1 MIIIFGA
8 TGFVGRHLCLDL
20 KNKGKDVLAL
30 GRSKKVGE
38 FFKKNGVS
46 FQYFDITNDSLYDE
60 LPKKGVD
67 CVINLAAITDKHE
80 VAAEK
85 YFEVNAAGTYKTLEY
100 CRKNKIKN
108 YILGSIHKMYNDL
121 DKEIISE
128 MDSPQWKGI
137 QYAPFI
143 LSKIAAENF
152 VEYYNKAFDMNGM
165 IFRLTGIHG
174 YGEMFGHLHKDGSY
188 SKSTFETY
196 IEKAK
201 KGETIE
207 VWGDENFK
215 RDHIYVKDLVEV
227 LEKGAESQDCKGL
240 YIIASG
246 HGVSLLE
253 EAKAIADVFVV
264 DGKSKVM
271 HVPEKQGLTR
281 GYIYDI
287 SKAKKAFN
295 WDPKYSL
302 IEMLED
308 TKKDETKFGEDA

>member
-1 MIIIFGA
+1 MIIVFGA
-8 TGFVGRHLCLDL
+8 TSFVGKYLCLDL
-20 KNKGKDVLAL
+20 KNKGKNVLAL
-30 GRSKKVGE
+30 GRSKKVGA
-38 FFKKNGVS
+38 FFEKNGVN
-46 FQYFDITNDSLYDE
+46 FQHFDITDDSVYDI

-67 CVINLAAITDKHE
+67 CVINLAAITDKYE
-80 VAAEK
+80 VPAEK
-85 YFEVNAAGTYKTLEY
+85 YFEVNAVGTYKTLEY

-108 YILGSIHKMYNDL
+108 YILSSIHKMYNDL

-128 MDSPQWKGI
+128 IDLPQWKGI

-152 VEYYNKAFDMNGM
+152 VEYYNKDFDMNGM
-165 IFRLTGIHG
+165 IFRFSGIHG

-188 SKSTFETY
+188 TKSAFEIY

-207 VWGDENFK
+207 VWGDVNFK
-215 RDHIYVKDLVEV
+215 RDHIYVKDLIEV
-227 LEKGAESQDCKGL
+227 LEKGAESQDSKGV

-246 HGVSLLE
+246 HSVSMLE

-264 DGKSKVM
+264 DKKSKVI
-271 HVPEKQGLTR
+271 HVPEKQGLSR
-281 GYIYDI
+281 GYLYDI
-287 SKAKKAFN
+287 SKVKKAFN
-295 WDPKYSL
+295 WEPKYSL

-308 TKKDETKFGEDA
+308 WKNIEQDLEEKG